1 MSGMQVQTDQPDPK
15 ADLYEQVKR
24 THGYHR
30 PNFQETMDAMGELR
44 NLFENLAVNVVRK
57 CPKSREMSLALTYL
71 DIANMF
77 AIAALARFEPE
88 GTRFNQTST
97 DFQVALN
104 NEQLG
109 QVVALFTRLKEGDFY
124 HDYDGDTKLLAD
136 AEAALKI

>member
-1 MSGMQVQTDQPDPK
+1 MTDMQVQTDQPDPK

-44 NLFENLAVNVVRK
+44 NLFENLGSNIVNK
-57 CPKSREMSLALTYL
+57 CPRSRELSLALSYL

-97 DFQVALN
+97 DHQVALS

-109 QVVALFTRLKEGDFY
+109 QVTEFLGLIESGDFY
-124 HDYDGDTKLLAD
+124 EDYDKATSLLGSVK
-136 AEAALKI
+136 EALKL